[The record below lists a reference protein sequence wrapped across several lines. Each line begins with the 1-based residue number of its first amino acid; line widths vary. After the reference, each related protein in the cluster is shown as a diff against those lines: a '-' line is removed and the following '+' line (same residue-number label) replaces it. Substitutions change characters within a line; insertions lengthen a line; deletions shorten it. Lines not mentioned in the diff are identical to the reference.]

1 MSFICLCHVVH
12 KSKRPSIFYINYLYL
27 YLHHCSYI
35 IMCREQALADKVEEE
50 ELRRL
55 ELLAER
61 LESELAALKA
71 KQQQFAIAKA
81 KREAWEREKLAKERE
96 EHERKKAEAAAAA
109 KARQLELKKEKS
121 ARKEA
126 MKVRMISLHLIC
138 RNVVI
143 IPH

>member
-1 MSFICLCHVVH
+1 
-12 KSKRPSIFYINYLYL
+12 
-27 YLHHCSYI
+27 
-35 IMCREQALADKVEEE
+35 MCREQALADKVEEE

-55 ELLAER
+55 ELLAKER

-71 KQQQFAIAKA
+71 KREQFAIAKA
-81 KREAWEREKLAKERE
+81 KREEEERKKLAKEKE
-96 EHERKKAEAAAAA
+96 EHERKKMEAAAAA

-138 RNVVI
+138 RACCHHS
-143 IPH
+143 P

>member
-1 MSFICLCHVVH
+1 
-12 KSKRPSIFYINYLYL
+12 
-27 YLHHCSYI
+27 
-35 IMCREQALADKVEEE
+35 MCREQALADKVEEE

-81 KREAWEREKLAKERE
+81 KRKAWEREKLAKERE

>member
-1 MSFICLCHVVH
+1 MH

-55 ELLAER
+55 ELLAKER

-71 KQQQFAIAKA
+71 KREQFAIAKA
-81 KREAWEREKLAKERE
+81 KREEKEREKKAKEKE
-96 EHERKKAEAAAAA
+96 EHERKKVEAAAAA

-138 RNVVI
+138 RACCHHS
-143 IPH
+143 P

>member
-1 MSFICLCHVVH
+1 
-12 KSKRPSIFYINYLYL
+12 
-27 YLHHCSYI
+27 
-35 IMCREQALADKVEEE
+35 MCREQALADKVEEE

-55 ELLAER
+55 ELLAKER

-71 KQQQFAIAKA
+71 KREQFAIAKA
-81 KREAWEREKLAKERE
+81 KREE
-96 EHERKKAEAAAAA
+96 EERKKNERKKMEAAAAA

-138 RNVVI
+138 RACFI
-143 IPH
+143 SP

>member
-1 MSFICLCHVVH
+1 MH

>member
-1 MSFICLCHVVH
+1 
-12 KSKRPSIFYINYLYL
+12 
-27 YLHHCSYI
+27 
-35 IMCREQALADKVEEE
+35 MCREQALADKVEEE

-55 ELLAER
+55 DLLAER
-61 LESELAALKA
+61 LESELAAFKP
-71 KQQQFAIAKA
+71 KQQQFEIAKA

-138 RNVVI
+138 RACFI
-143 IPH
+143 SP